1 MRTVCDAVPT
11 MTEVARQDAARP
23 VTPQT
28 AESLAGSM
36 LLQLPAVTD
45 ALVRTIY
52 EQNPAYRA
60 VNSVPADD
68 LWQSCHDNL
77 ARVVQMVAGADHR
90 PDGSAT
96 EDYFDAAHETGRR
109 RAEQRMPLDDVLRS
123 FRLGGRLVWE
133 ALIGEADAQGVVDTD
148 ALLDV
153 ASKVWEVVDTTSSQV
168 AVAYHNTE
176 RQLVRADKQRRAT
189 LWEGLLHGRA
199 KDPAFV
205 HGAATVLD
213 VPVNGPYA
221 VVAIDILTDDDR
233 MAASLERRM
242 AIVRVGS
249 AWQTRAGAVV
259 GLLALGAESLDA
271 VLGLLRDT
279 LEAPAGMSGVVSGL
293 ANVDVAYRQ
302 ATLARRTL
310 STGEVGVA
318 SLMDRL
324 PEALLLSAP
333 ELAEQLVQTWL
344 VPLMKVPAAERELLL
359 DTLERWV
366 TAAGSVRRTAEL
378 AHCHRN
384 TVINRLHR
392 IQQITGRNLTAAAF
406 HVELGLA
413 LRAIRLFPP
422 QSR

>member
-1 MRTVCDAVPT
+1 MSEA
-11 MTEVARQDAARP
+11 ARQDAVRP

-28 AESLAGSM
+28 AESLARSM

-45 ALVRTIY
+45 ALVQTIY
-52 EQNPAYRA
+52 EQNAAYRD
-60 VNSVPADD
+60 VDSVPRDD
-68 LWQSCHDNL
+68 LWQSCHDNI
-77 ARVVQMVAGADHR
+77 ARVVQMVAGADR
-90 PDGSAT
+90 SPDGATT

-133 ALIGEADAQGVVDTD
+133 ALIDQADVDGVVDTD
-148 ALLDV
+148 VLLDV

-168 AVAYHNTE
+168 AIAYHNAE
-176 RQLVRADKQRRAT
+176 RQLVRADEQRRAT
-189 LWEGLLHGRA
+189 LWEGLLHGGA
-199 KDPAFV
+199 TDPAFV
-205 HGAATVLD
+205 HEAATVLD

-221 VVAIDILTDDDR
+221 VVAIDVLTDDDH
-233 MAASLERRM
+233 MTAALERRM
-242 AIVRVGS
+242 AGVRVGS

-259 GLLALGAESLDA
+259 GLLALGTESLDTA
-271 VLGLLRDT
+271 LSLLRD
-279 LEAPAGMSGVVSGL
+279 LLQAPAGLSGVVSGL

-310 STGEVGVA
+310 PTDQVGVA
-318 SLMDRL
+318 LLTERL

-333 ELAEQLVQTWL
+333 ELAELLVQTWL
-344 VPLMKVPAAERELLL
+344 VPLMKLPAAERELLL
-359 DTLERWV
+359 DTLEKWV
-366 TAAGSVRRTAEL
+366 TAGGSIRRTAEL
-378 AHCHRN
+378 AYCHRN

-392 IQQITGRNLTAAAF
+392 IHQLTGRNLTDAAF